1 MYRFRLKL
9 LECRHFFA
17 LNGKVGHIANDVTN
31 LRGKLL
37 EVVHTEAIK

>member
-17 LNGKVGHIANDVTN
+17 LNGKVDHIVSGVAT
-31 LRGKLL
+31 LCGKLL
-37 EVVHTEAIK
+37 EV